1 MKTRY
6 LTSILLLFLVIT
18 SGYSQDSEKKSKE
31 ERKLEKQKQTEELVN
46 SKTFLFI
53 GSTAYPESGRPITI
67 SSGPNTVNFSPE
79 MIKSNL
85 PFFGQVKTA
94 SAGYG
99 TQTGYTFEGKPEEY
113 TIESS
118 KKGYKLKAIVI
129 QGNETYT
136 LNMSLGDDG
145 NGNLNVYSI
154 NRSSMRYNG
163 EIRKPEESK

>member
-1 MKTRY
+1 MKTSY
-6 LTSILLLFLVIT
+6 SILIILSVFLVSAVHAQET
-18 SGYSQDSEKKSKE
+18 GKKSKE

-53 GSTAYPESGRPITI
+53 GSNAYPENGRPITI
-67 SSGPNTVNFSPE
+67 SSGPNKVNFSPE
-79 MIKSNL
+79 MIKSSL

-99 TQTGYTFEGKPEEY
+99 AQTGYTFEGKPEEY

-118 KKGYKLKAIVI
+118 KKGYELKAIVR

-136 LNMSLGDDG
+136 LNMSIGDDG
-145 NGNLNVYSI
+145 SANLSVFSI

-163 EIRKPEESK
+163 EIRKPEETR

>member
-1 MKTRY
+1 MKTKY
-6 LTSILLLFLVIT
+6 SILIILFVFLVSAVYAQET
-18 SGYSQDSEKKSKE
+18 GKKSKQ
-31 ERKLEKQKQTEELVN
+31 ERKLERQKQTEELVN

-53 GSTAYPESGRPITI
+53 GSNAYPETGRPITI

-94 SAGYG
+94 SAGFG
-99 TQTGYTFEGKPEEY
+99 AQTGYTFEGKPEEY

-118 KKGYKLKAIVI
+118 KKGYKLKAVVRD
-129 QGNETYT
+129 GNDSYT
-136 LNMSLGDDG
+136 LNMSIGDDG
-145 NGNLNVYSI
+145 NANLNVYSI

-163 EIRKPEESK
+163 EIRKPEETK

>member
-1 MKTRY
+1 MKTKY
-6 LTSILLLFLVIT
+6 LTSLLILFLVIA

-31 ERKLEKQKQTEELVN
+31 ERKLEQQKQTEELVN

-53 GSTAYPESGRPITI
+53 GSTAYPENGQPISITSGA
-67 SSGPNTVNFSPE
+67 NTVNFSTE

-99 TQTGYTFEGKPEEY
+99 AQSGYTFEGKPEEY

-118 KKGYKLKAIVI
+118 KKGYKLKAVVRE
-129 QGNETYT
+129 GNETYT
-136 LNMSLGDDG
+136 LNMSIGDDG
-145 NGNLNVYSI
+145 NANLNVYSI